1 MSAPCPDEHTSAL
14 ASCQHPLLPRAR
26 CQTQLRG
33 CRWNQ
38 EEQEMRQVFET
49 LMAGSRS
56 RAPEAVGKAG
66 GSRSSR
72 ALLRARS
79 RAVVTPDERQAM
91 ETLARQELVNA
102 SS

>member
-1 MSAPCPDEHTSAL
+1 
-14 ASCQHPLLPRAR
+14 
-26 CQTQLRG
+26 
-33 CRWNQ
+33 
-38 EEQEMRQVFET
+38 MRQVFET

-91 ETLARQELVNA
+91 ETLARQELVGKTHRPKLSRYDCQPVGIA
-102 SS
+102 RLGC